1 MKGLDYKLTVITV
14 SFNNAALIEKTIKNV
29 FEIVPAGS
37 DYIII
42 DGKSTDGTVDII
54 KKYSSKLK
62 YWVSEP
68 DSGIYDA
75 MNKGWEKADRES
87 FILYLGCGDLL
98 LSLPAE
104 TSFGKAD
111 IIAGSVQIGDKFL
124 YQPKTDMRLKL
135 GNTLHH
141 QALLVKKSIHISPP
155 FNTTYKTYADF
166 DFNQRLLKA
175 GHKIYIDLQ
184 FKGFAAEG
192 GISTKFDKQQS
203 LAVVSKNFGPV
214 YSKLAT
220 LYYYLR
226 HEV

>member
-1 MKGLDYKLTVITV
+1 MGLDNKITVVTV

-29 FEIVPAGS
+29 FEVAPPGS

-42 DGKSTDGTVDII
+42 DGKSTDGTAEII

-68 DSGIYDA
+68 DGGIYDA
-75 MNKGWEKADRES
+75 MNKGWEKADKDS
-87 FILYLGCGDLL
+87 YILYLGCGDLL
-98 LSLPAE
+98 LALPEAA
-104 TSFGKAD
+104 SFAKAD
-111 IIAGSVQIGDKFL
+111 IVAGSVQIGDKFT
-124 YQPKTDMRLKL
+124 YQPKTDIRLKL

-141 QALLVKKSIHISPP
+141 QALLIKKKLHQAPP
-155 FNTTYKTYADF
+155 FNTAYKTYADF

-175 GHKIYIDLQ
+175 GHKIYTDPE
-184 FKGFAAEG
+184 FKAFATEG
-192 GISTKFDKQQS
+192 GASTKFDRQQS
-203 LAVVSKNFGPV
+203 LAIVNKNFGLF
-214 YSKLAT
+214 YKGLAT